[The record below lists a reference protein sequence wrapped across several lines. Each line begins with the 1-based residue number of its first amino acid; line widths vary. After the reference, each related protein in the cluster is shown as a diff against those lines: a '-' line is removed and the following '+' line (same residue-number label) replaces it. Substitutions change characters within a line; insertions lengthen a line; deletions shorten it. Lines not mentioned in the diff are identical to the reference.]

1 VLYILAVAT
10 LVIIYL
16 CYTWMQS
23 TRASQRRTEA
33 QNQRVVELLEEIL
46 TELRA
51 GRSLSP
57 AEAGSQLGDDPKT
70 TG

>member
-1 VLYILAVAT
+1 MLFVLGPILILAT

-33 QNQRVVELLEEIL
+33 QNQRVIELLTEIAAA
-46 TELRA
+46 LRE
-51 GRSLSP
+51 RR
-57 AEAGSQLGDDPKT
+57 
-70 TG
+70 

>member
-1 VLYILAVAT
+1 MLILGPILVLAI

-16 CYTWMQS
+16 CYVWMQS

-46 TELRA
+46 RELQK
-51 GRSLSP
+51 P
-57 AEAGSQLGDDPKT
+57 
-70 TG
+70 

>member
-1 VLYILAVAT
+1 VLYLLAAAT

-33 QNQRVVELLEEIL
+33 QNQRVIELLTEIAN
-46 TELRA
+46 EV
-51 GRSLSP
+51 RSKS
-57 AEAGSQLGDDPKT
+57 
-70 TG
+70 

>member
-1 VLYILAVAT
+1 MYILGPLLVLAT
-10 LVIIYL
+10 LIIIYL

-46 TELRA
+46 RELRK
-51 GRSLSP
+51 P
-57 AEAGSQLGDDPKT
+57 
-70 TG
+70 

>member
-1 VLYILAVAT
+1 VLVILGPILVIAT

-33 QNQRVVELLEEIL
+33 QNQRVIELLSEIAAA
-46 TELRA
+46 LRE
-51 GRSLSP
+51 RP
-57 AEAGSQLGDDPKT
+57 
-70 TG
+70 

>member
-1 VLYILAVAT
+1 MYILGPVLVVAT

-33 QNQRVVELLEEIL
+33 QNQKVIELLSEIA
-46 TELRA
+46 TQLRE
-51 GRSLSP
+51 R
-57 AEAGSQLGDDPKT
+57 K
-70 TG
+70 

>member
-1 VLYILAVAT
+1 MLILGPLLVLAT

-33 QNQRVVELLEEIL
+33 QNQRVVALLEEIL
-46 TELRA
+46 GELRK
-51 GRSLSP
+51 P
-57 AEAGSQLGDDPKT
+57 
-70 TG
+70 